1 MCASSVIYFIYAGL
15 WFGLSLSE
23 AKPSEDVDEHFAKVC
38 KKRRVKVSSIR
49 ILFSWNGGMQQCTG
63 FKLGRGVWDNGST
76 PTQGAEDQGACW
88 INSTT
93 VQWSI

>member
-15 WFGLSLSE
+15 WFELSLSE

-49 ILFSWNGGMQQCTG
+49 IFMEWWYARMYR
-63 FKLGRGVWDNGST
+63 F
-76 PTQGAEDQGACW
+76 
-88 INSTT
+88 
-93 VQWSI
+93 